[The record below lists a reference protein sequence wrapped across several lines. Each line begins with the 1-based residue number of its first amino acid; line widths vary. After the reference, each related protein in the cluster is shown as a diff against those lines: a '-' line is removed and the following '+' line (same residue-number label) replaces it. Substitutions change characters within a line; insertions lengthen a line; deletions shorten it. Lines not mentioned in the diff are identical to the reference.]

1 MRTVV
6 ILLIFSEW
14 FNEYPW
20 VQFSCVEVN
29 GLSYSAVMGC
39 EANNYL
45 CSGSCNSEVR
55 IFEHKLNSGFLMQS
69 VHETR

>member
-1 MRTVV
+1 MGSAF
-6 ILLIFSEW
+6 LHESKWPQLSFS
-14 FNEYPW
+14 
-20 VQFSCVEVN
+20 
-29 GLSYSAVMGC
+29 VMGC

-45 CSGSCNSEVR
+45 CSGSCNSEER